1 MEAIMTS
8 TEAQH
13 EFDTT
18 PALQELL
25 QRASESRTVRRI
37 RSRIAD

>member
-1 MEAIMTS
+1 MTS

-13 EFDTT
+13 EFDNT

-25 QRASESRTVRRI
+25 HRSSTSRTVRRI
-37 RSRIAD
+37 RNRVNH

>member
-1 MEAIMTS
+1 MTS

-18 PALQELL
+18 PELQELL
-25 QRASESRTVRRI
+25 HRVSESRTVRRT
-37 RSRIAD
+37 RNRIAG

>member
-1 MEAIMTS
+1 MTG

-18 PALQELL
+18 TALQELL
-25 QRASESRTVRRI
+25 RRASESRTVRRT
-37 RSRIAD
+37 RNRIAG

>member
-1 MEAIMTS
+1 MTS
-8 TEAQH
+8 NEAQH

-25 QRASESRTVRRI
+25 QRASESRTVRRT
-37 RSRIAD
+37 RNRVTS